1 MNKPVLHILKKLKTP
16 LSGSLVVAIILTTTA
31 PLLMFPNKIFAAN
44 LTEASLR
51 LDRMTPSVTD
61 NDILVIIKPASTVTE
76 DEIQITFDAG
86 FTVDGTNTNI
96 TTLATTGVISTY
108 QGEAITTLPSL
119 GATAASVVG
128 QVVEIASG
136 DLTPGTL
143 YGFFIT
149 AGIDNPGG
157 AGTHQTKIATLAS
170 NAVQDQANVATRN
183 IANDQVVIT
192 ATVPPTFSF
201 ALSANTTF
209 IDNAVQDDV
218 EDDLDVSII
227 NTAKDVDVTISTNAN
242 NGWIAWLKSANAG
255 LDSATTSETI
265 DTQSTVNDVCSTLVA
280 GSDYYQLDVNIDTDH
295 GTGTGTINIDDEYD
309 CNNADGGG
317 TFSTTY
323 EEIAISDGSTAG
335 DVITLVAKVA
345 YIAIKQAAT
354 DYTDTWTVIGA
365 ANF

>member
-16 LSGSLVVAIILTTTA
+16 LSGSLVVAIVLTTIA
-31 PLLMFPNKIFAAN
+31 PLLMFPDKIFALN

-61 NDILVIIKPASTVTE
+61 NDILVIIKPASTVVE
-76 DEIQITFDAG
+76 DEIQITFDAA

-108 QGEAITTLPSL
+108 QGESITTLPSL
-119 GATAASVVG
+119 GATASSVTG

-149 AGIDNPGG
+149 AGIDNPGA
-157 AGTHQTKIATLAS
+157 AGTHETTIATLTS
-170 NAVQDQANVATRN
+170 NVVQDSAKVATRI
-183 IANDQVVIT
+183 IANDQVVFT

-201 ALSANTTF
+201 ALGANVTQ
-209 IDNAVQDDV
+209 IDNAPD
-218 EDDLDVSII
+218 DDLDVAEI
-227 NTAKDVDVTISTNAN
+227 NFADGVTVSISTNADS
-242 NGWIAWLKSANAG
+242 GWIAWLKSANAG
-255 LDSATTSETI
+255 LDSLATGETI
-265 DTQSTVNDVCSTLVA
+265 DTQDVATDDTCTQLVA
-280 GSDYYQLDVNIDTDH
+280 GADYYQLDVNLTSDN
-295 GTGTGTINIDDEYD
+295 GTGTGTVTIDTEYD
-309 CNNADGGG
+309 CADLDEGG

-335 DVITLVAKVA
+335 DVITLVAKVT
-345 YIAIKQAAT
+345 YIAIKQAGT